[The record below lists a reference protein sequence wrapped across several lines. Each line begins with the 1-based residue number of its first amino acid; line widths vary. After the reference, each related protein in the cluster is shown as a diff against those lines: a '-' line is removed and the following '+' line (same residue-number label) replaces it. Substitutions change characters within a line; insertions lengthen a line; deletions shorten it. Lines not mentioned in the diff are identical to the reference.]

1 LALLCILSSFEEN
14 RMVCGGSWLASV
26 SKSTRLSTARTSW
39 LCKTYTLVSYT
50 HEPNGMIL
58 TSKLL
63 SKLPLIIV
71 FEFERTKLSS
81 IFLLHYHP
89 AQLIIPTHSAKTKNQ
104 FSHFLIWA
112 ERNSTLRFQE
122 TAFGVEARR
131 KWRQERATHS

>member
-1 LALLCILSSFEEN
+1 MALLCILSSFEEN

-89 AQLIIPTHSAKTKNQ
+89 AQLIIPTHSAKTKTKLLQ
-104 FSHFLIWA
+104 DRIKKIVPLHFKKLLS
-112 ERNSTLRFQE
+112 ELRSDGD
-122 TAFGVEARR
+122 GV
-131 KWRQERATHS
+131 KNTPPILG